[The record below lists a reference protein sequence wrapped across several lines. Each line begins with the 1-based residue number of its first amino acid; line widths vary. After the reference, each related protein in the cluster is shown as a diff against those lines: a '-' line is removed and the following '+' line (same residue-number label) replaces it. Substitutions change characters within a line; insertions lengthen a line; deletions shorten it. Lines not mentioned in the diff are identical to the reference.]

1 MADGSYSLTFTEVD
15 QQAQALNTASKM
27 ASLMSPASSM
37 QGADSASA
45 NIVSDL
51 SLSGAFAGL
60 GLALADSTA
69 ELRRLTS
76 EQVQLRDVLS
86 TIHGVLV
93 SQRSLQQAMNDRQ
106 AQPGP
111 VAGMGS
117 GVPSANSDK
126 DALKDLRPAISFD
139 TAMAKLETV
148 VGFKG
153 DERRTFGIAL
163 EQMATESKVA
173 AGGSTMLDLA
183 GVGYATV
190 KAGVGNDHVND
201 KGELD
206 NGARQKDVLEFT
218 RDTGITATAFGMKA
232 ADTADLLIGWR
243 TSMSLNRAQTLDLA
257 DATSLLGSR
266 LSASEA
272 DIGSILSNYGAS
284 AKGAGMTPE
293 QAAAFSAALLNA
305 GVNRADAGV
314 AFEKITTTVALGDK
328 ASPAQRAALTE
339 LKLDPKALAEQM
351 KGDAPGAILKVLEAL
366 KTQSPDRQSEL
377 AMTLFSVDQPVIKM
391 LQNTG
396 DVKRS
401 FDLVA
406 DKKQYASSELGEKA
420 SAVNETARIQSQTS
434 QAHINGFN
442 AQKDRLYTSAGD
454 TVLPS
459 FNAVADT
466 AAKAAGG
473 LSGLA
478 EQYPTL
484 TAALVLSIAGIRSIA
499 PLGKMYAGAAGW
511 VKDTVGTLQGA
522 YGKAVSVAGS
532 IRTGAGTLAGSIRTR
547 AGTLAT
553 RTEPLRAA
561 AVSRIGYMRSAAGR
575 SMISRGARFGRIA
588 GPLSMPLTMV
598 EAGLKVVEGVAEND
612 TKKVAGGVGMAA
624 GGLAGGYAGASIG
637 ATIGTFIL
645 PGVGTLIGGALGG
658 AIGSFYG
665 SQEGE
670 ALGERLA
677 TPAPDKLAPPAEVSA
692 GLSSVQAQNQSSANV
707 TYAPAFH
714 FSGGDL
720 ANVEKVS
727 AMVAQVM
734 QTHFTSDFTPLM
746 STNPLGTR
754 RDAALTD
761 GVA

>member
-15 QQAQALNTASKM
+15 QQARALNTASKM

-111 VAGMGS
+111 VAGMGA
-117 GVPSANSDK
+117 GVPSANPDK
-126 DALKDLRPAISFD
+126 DALKDLRPAINFD

-153 DERRTFGIAL
+153 DDRRTFGIAL

-183 GVGYATV
+183 GVGYTAV

-218 RDTGITATAFGMKA
+218 RDTGVTATAFGMKA

-314 AFEKITTTVALGDK
+314 AFEKISTTLALGDK
-328 ASPAQRAALTE
+328 ASPSQRAAIVD
-339 LKLDPKALAEQM
+339 LKLNPQALAGQM
-351 KGDAPGAILKVLEAL
+351 KVDAPGAILKVLEAL
-366 KTQSPDRQSEL
+366 KKQPPDRQSEL

-406 DKKQYASSELGEKA
+406 DKKQYASSELGEGA

-532 IRTGAGTLAGSIRTR
+532 IRTGAGTLAGNIRTGV
-547 AGTLAT
+547 GTLAT

-561 AVSRIGYMRSAAGR
+561 AASRIGYMRSAAGR

-588 GPLSMPLTMV
+588 GPLAMPLTML
-598 EAGLKVVEGVAEND
+598 EAGMKVVEGVAEND

-670 ALGERLA
+670 ALGEKLA

-720 ANVEKVS
+720 ASVEKVS

>member
-111 VAGMGS
+111 VAGMGA
-117 GVPSANSDK
+117 GVPSANPEK

-183 GVGYATV
+183 GVGYAAV

-201 KGELD
+201 EGELD

-218 RDTGITATAFGMKA
+218 RDTGVTATAFGMKA

-314 AFEKITTTVALGDK
+314 AFEKITTTLAQGDK
-328 ASPAQRAALTE
+328 APPAQRAALSE

-351 KGDAPGAILKVLEAL
+351 KGDAPGAILNVLEAL

-466 AAKAAGG
+466 AAKVAGG

-532 IRTGAGTLAGSIRTR
+532 IRTGAGTLA
-547 AGTLAT
+547 T

-561 AVSRIGYMRSAAGR
+561 ATNRIGYMRSAAGR

-670 ALGERLA
+670 ALGEKLA

-720 ANVEKVS
+720 ASVEKVS

-761 GVA
+761 GVAT